1 MDNKKNRELIGII
14 CIILGGLFIIAGLVF
29 FVVNN
34 RNNIYGKKVS
44 ATVMSSVVV
53 QTSDN
58 KKTTLLNVM
67 YAVGNEN
74 VNTTYNYP
82 GELKEGE
89 VFLELYYDARNPKR
103 VIEAGWTFEGLFLSL
118 LGAVIFLLGLYYKGV
133 TDFGIVEMK
142 KPDESAPERVKK
154 TYETRQRIGNG
165 LFPSIGGLVFIA
177 FGVVMVVTKHN
188 NWMWIF
194 VGAGILII
202 FYFSL
207 DMVPAIFELR
217 QLKLAKKFKGQ
228 VVDTDNLGIDSVKED
243 AKADGKVKEKAKSKV
258 KEKDEKK
265 TEEESKAKEEFEEK
279 EKTGK
284 KEKSEEEE

>member
-1 MDNKKNRELIGII
+1 MDNKKNRELIGIV
-14 CIILGGLFIIAGLVF
+14 CIILGGLFILAGLVF

-34 RNNIYGKKVS
+34 RNNLYGKKVS
-44 ATVMSSVVV
+44 ATVMSSVEVN
-53 QTSDN
+53 TSDN
-58 KKTTLLNVM
+58 KKMTLLNVM
-67 YAVGNEN
+67 YRVGNEN
-74 VNTTYNYP
+74 VTTTYNYP

-103 VIEAGWTFEGLFLSL
+103 VIEAGWTFEALFLAL
-118 LGAVIFLLGLYYKGV
+118 LGAVIFMLGLYYKGV

-177 FGVVMVVTKHN
+177 FGVVMVLTRHN
-188 NWMWIF
+188 HWMWIF
-194 VGAGILII
+194 VGVGVLIVI
-202 FYFSL
+202 YFSL

-228 VVDTDNLGIDSVKED
+228 VVDTDNLDTDSGEEDGKE
-243 AKADGKVKEKAKSKV
+243 KVKEKTKSKD
-258 KEKDEKK
+258 KSKD
-265 TEEESKAKEEFEEK
+265 
-279 EKTGK
+279 